1 MAIPPVQTGLVF
13 DHAFRRHDPGEGHPE
28 HPARYLALSEAFK
41 RADFLQ
47 TLARIPARVA
57 TQEDLH
63 LAHTQ
68 HYLKVV
74 QHDAA
79 RGARILSTGD
89 TVIGESTLEV
99 AQLAAG
105 AGMAAVDAVCEGR
118 VRNVFAAVRP
128 PGHHATASRGMGF
141 CVYNTVAIAA
151 RYALKA
157 YGVDGILIIDWD
169 VHHGNGTQ
177 EIFYERGDVYFL
189 SFHEWP
195 LYPGTG
201 REEETGSGAGR
212 GCTRN
217 VTIAPY
223 TPEAD
228 YLDRFSAV
236 VTEVH
241 ESFKPDFVLISAGFD
256 AHHRDPLAHLRLTET
271 GFARMTE
278 LVLDLAQ
285 SSAAGRVVS
294 LLEGGY
300 DLNGLAHSVAAHL
313 EKMAAAAAP

>member
-1 MAIPPVQTGLVF
+1 MTGFYYHPDFLQ
-13 DHAFRRHDPGEGHPE
+13 HDTGDGHPE
-28 HPARYLALSEAFK
+28 RPARLTAIMQHLETTG
-41 RADFLQ
+41 L
-47 TLARIPARVA
+47 LARLQSRQPEAAPPAAIATVHPHGYVA
-57 TQEDLH
+57 WVQQSCGPRLH
-63 LAHTQ
+63 ML
-68 HYLKVV
+68 
-74 QHDAA
+74 D
-79 RGARILSTGD
+79 SD
-89 TVIGESTLEV
+89 TVVSQHSMRA
-99 AQLAAG
+99 AQLAVG
-105 AGMAAVDAVCEGR
+105 AALAAVDQVSAGKL
-118 VRNVFAAVRP
+118 RNAFCAVRP
-128 PGHHATASRGMGF
+128 PGHHAETSTAMGF
-141 CVYNTVAIAA
+141 CLFNNVAIAA
-151 RYALKA
+151 DWLIRNRRAEK
-157 YGVDGILIIDWD
+157 VLIIDWD

-177 EIFYERGDVYFL
+177 EIFYERGDVFFL

-217 VTIAPY
+217 VPIAPY

-278 LVLDLAQ
+278 LVLNLAQ

-300 DLNGLAHSVAAHL
+300 DLNGLAHSVAAHV